1 MKMITRLEPNQVF
14 VFGSNYDGIHGA
26 GAAKFARGWGAKMGQ
41 ATGRMGQTY
50 AIVTKDLHTGEFVG
64 WQKVKEQF
72 SEFIIH
78 AEANKNYEFLL
89 TPIGT
94 GLAGA
99 KIEDLESLLEEVDLP
114 SNIVRC
120 W

>member
-1 MKMITRLEPNQVF
+1 MKIITNLKPNQVF

-26 GAAKFARGWGAKMGQ
+26 GAAHFARGWGAKMGQ
-41 ATGRMGQTY
+41 STGRMGQTY
-50 AIVTKDLHTGEFVG
+50 AIVTKDLKTNSFVG
-64 WQKVKEQF
+64 WDKVKEQMPDL
-72 SEFIIH
+72 IDH
-78 AEANKNYEFLL
+78 AKKNENYEFLL

-99 KIEDLESLLEEVDLP
+99 KLEDLETLLSELELP
-114 SNIVRC
+114 DNIVRC